1 MRGPIRISDLPFNS
15 EEIWCEVLTMA
26 SHRRAALFLDR
37 DGVVVEDKEYLWRKE
52 DIVMIPGAAGAIAAA
67 NNCGIAVVLVTNQAV
82 IGRGYYGW
90 TKFRAVQRTIVGA
103 LAAEGARFDGVYA
116 CAHLPEEIGGFAHPD
131 HPTLKPNP
139 GMLLQAARVLGL
151 DLKKLMAHRR
161 QSD

>member
-67 NNCGIAVVLVTNQAV
+67 NNCGIAVVQT
-82 IGRGYYGW
+82 
-90 TKFRAVQRTIVGA
+90 
-103 LAAEGARFDGVYA
+103 
-116 CAHLPEEIGGFAHPD
+116 
-131 HPTLKPNP
+131 
-139 GMLLQAARVLGL
+139 
-151 DLKKLMAHRR
+151 RR
-161 QSD
+161 